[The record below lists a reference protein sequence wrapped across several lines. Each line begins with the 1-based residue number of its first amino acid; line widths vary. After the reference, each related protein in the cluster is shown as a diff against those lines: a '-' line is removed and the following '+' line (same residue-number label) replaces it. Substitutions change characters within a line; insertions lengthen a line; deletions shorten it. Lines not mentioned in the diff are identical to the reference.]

1 MRRAVHKLG
10 SSTEVIFNL
19 IFHIFGFDIRK
30 DFIFNKDGNF
40 LWQGYG
46 DITLMRFLVARSFD
60 TDKAT
65 KMFVQWKD
73 WRTSFVPLNHIPE
86 SQVTD
91 ELQHKKIY
99 LQSLSTNGHPVII
112 VKVHKHTHNKD
123 QLQFKSTCVCVCFH
137 CYFL

>member
-1 MRRAVHKLG
+1 
-10 SSTEVIFNL
+10 
-19 IFHIFGFDIRK
+19 
-30 DFIFNKDGNF
+30 
-40 LWQGYG
+40 
-46 DITLMRFLVARSFD
+46 MRFLVARSFD

-73 WRTSFVPLNHIPE
+73 WRASFVPLNYIPE

-112 VKVHKHTHNKD
+112 VKVHMHTHNKD
-123 QLQFKSTCVCVCFH
+123 QLQFKSTCVCVCVFIVISFEGLLLISWFNLFVS
-137 CYFL
+137 CFFDMIVFYEEMPFLAFYACQYKFVSWLCPN